1 MDRLFSE
8 QLAWNTYTPP
18 TGITGVGGYTESM
31 KIERYSLAALI
42 VFCILAGG
50 LLAFGYKLFLSAGTK
65 ERPELTPSKSLS
77 KSAKVRTH
85 LYFLD
90 PDHRFLKAE
99 ERTLVQQD
107 GIVERARGIVCALIE
122 GPEGDF
128 LPTVP
133 AETRLLALYVTEDG
147 IAYVDLDRAI
157 SEKHPGGSLCEM
169 FTIFSIVNTMALN
182 IPEINAV
189 KILIEGREA
198 KTLAGHI
205 DIRFP
210 FRPDMLMIK

>member
-1 MDRLFSE
+1 
-8 QLAWNTYTPP
+8 
-18 TGITGVGGYTESM
+18 M
-31 KIERYSLAALI
+31 KIKRYTLAALI
-42 VFCILAGG
+42 VLCILAGG
-50 LLAFGYKLFLSAGTK
+50 FLAYSYKLFLSTGTK
-65 ERPELTPSKSLS
+65 EGREPMPRKVLPKL
-77 KSAKVRTH
+77 AKVRAH
-85 LYFLD
+85 LYFLG

-107 GIVERARGIVCALIE
+107 GVVERGRAIVCALIE
-122 GPEGDF
+122 GPEGEF

-133 AETRLLALYVTEDG
+133 AATSLLAFFVTEDG
-147 IAYVDLDRAI
+147 IAYVDFDRAI
-157 SEKHPGGSLCEM
+157 SEKHPGGSLSEL
-169 FTIFSIVNTMALN
+169 FTIFSIVNTLALN
-182 IPEINAV
+182 IPEIEAV

>member
-1 MDRLFSE
+1 
-8 QLAWNTYTPP
+8 
-18 TGITGVGGYTESM
+18 M

-42 VFCILAGG
+42 VFCILTGG
-50 LLAFGYKLFLSAGTK
+50 LIAYGYKLFLSTDTK
-65 ERPELTPSKSLS
+65 EGPEPIPRKFL
-77 KSAKVRTH
+77 AKPAKMRTH

-90 PDHRFLKAE
+90 SDHRFLKAE

-107 GIVERARGIVCALIE
+107 GVVERARSMVYALID
-122 GPEGDF
+122 GPKGG
-128 LPTVP
+128 LIPTIP
-133 AETRLLALYVTEDG
+133 GETRLLSLYVTEDG
-147 IAYVDLDRAI
+147 IAYADFDRAI
-157 SEKHPGGSLCEM
+157 SEQHPGGSLSEL
-169 FTIFSIVNTMALN
+169 FTIFSIVNTLALN
-182 IPEINAV
+182 IPEIEAV

>member
-1 MDRLFSE
+1 MR
-8 QLAWNTYTPP
+8 
-18 TGITGVGGYTESM
+18 
-31 KIERYSLAALI
+31 IERYRLAALV

-50 LLAFGYKLFLSAGTK
+50 LLAFGYKLFLSKGTK
-65 ERPELTPSKSLS
+65 ERPEPTSTKLLSTP
-77 KSAKVRTH
+77 ARVRTH

-90 PDHRFLKAE
+90 HDHRFLKAE
-99 ERTLVQQD
+99 ERTVMQQD
-107 GIVERARGIVCALIE
+107 GIVERAKGIVYALIE
-122 GPEGDF
+122 GPEGEL

-147 IAYVDLDRAI
+147 IAYVDFDRAI
-157 SEKHPGGSLCEM
+157 SELHPGGGLCEM
-169 FTIFSIVNTMALN
+169 FTIFSIVNTIALN
-182 IPEINAV
+182 IPEINSV
-189 KILIEGREA
+189 KILIEGHEA